1 MSPSKNPQTQ
11 CPRAIRECSKSVQS
25 KSGSWP
31 RYRLPCCLRRPRS
44 AAFTSILLYPTG
56 GALKCAEPSVGATGW
71 PRPWSCWWR
80 CAAAQKTSSRRRT
93 PKGAWSNGKQTR
105 KSWLQP
111 GQGTTR
117 PGQDGGWQRYVVGM
131 PGRRFSLRRSR
142 GRAIAAWRGLC
153 VVFAFAVH
161 IYLGFVVSLKGDFEC
176 CESC

>member
-1 MSPSKNPQTQ
+1 MNPSRNPQTNE
-11 CPRAIRECSKSVQS
+11 PVRLGSAVGPYSRRA
-25 KSGSWP
+25 GWL
-31 RYRLPCCLRRPRS
+31 RYPLPCCLRRPRS

-80 CAAAQKTSSRRRT
+80 CAAAQKKTIRRRT
-93 PKGAWSNGKQTR
+93 PKRAWSNGKQTR

-131 PGRRFSLRRSR
+131 RGRRFSLRRSR

-153 VVFAFAVH
+153 VGFAFAVP
-161 IYLGFVVSLKGDFEC
+161 ISRLRCFFKRRFKVL
-176 CESC
+176 